1 MLEKLGIVTNIWAN
15 RLEAGDLFEDLAERF
30 HKNGFNRMEVR
41 DGPYLRT
48 VEFGQFLDDIETA
61 MERYSDAQWK
71 VICDNQEQLKSS
83 KTIFNPEDQSLFFR
97 IENFAARTAGV
108 TFSYAMEHPWMSRP
122 ENIEAD
128 NAKIIRAKK
137 LAYLLC
143 PTTARLRF
151 VDTRFAGP
159 VDDSVAVANLERYR
173 SLLEDYPIILC
184 IEHSKV
190 SATRTLE
197 LVIQGGVLLAY
208 DEANVYDVDGSTLNS
223 PAEFRSMAKIADF
236 ASVHIKQK
244 TESGVLPGIED
255 GYVDFKTMLR
265 YLKEGGYAEDLLFE
279 NAPSD
284 QPLQNAIQSR
294 EYLLNISK
302 LL

>member
-1 MLEKLGIVTNIWAN
+1 MFEKLGIVTNIWAK
-15 RLEAGDLFEDLAERF
+15 RLEAGDSFEDLTGRF
-30 HKNGFNRMEVR
+30 HENGFNHMEVR
-41 DGPYLRT
+41 DGPYLRNT
-48 VEFGQFLDDIETA
+48 EFGRFLDTIEAA
-61 MERYSDAQWK
+61 MQRYSDPQWK
-71 VICDNQEQLKSS
+71 MICDNKEQLRSS
-83 KTIFNPEDQSLFFR
+83 TSLFNPEDQALFFR
-97 IENFAARTAGV
+97 IEDFAAQTADV
-108 TFSYAMEHPWMSRP
+108 TFSYAMEHPWMNPP
-122 ENIEAD
+122 ENMESD
-128 NAKIIRAKK
+128 NAKIIQAKK

-159 VDDSVAVANLERYR
+159 VDDAAAIANLKRYR
-173 SLLEDYPIILC
+173 SLLKDFPVILC

-197 LVIQGGVLLAY
+197 LVKQGGVLLAY
-208 DEANVYDVDGSTLNS
+208 DEANIYDVDGSTLNS
-223 PAEFRSMAKIADF
+223 PGEFWSMAKTDDF

-255 GYVDFKTMLR
+255 GFVDFKTMLQ
-265 YLKEGGYAEDLLFE
+265 YLKKGGYTEDLLFE

-294 EYLLNISK
+294 EYLLN
-302 LL
+302 L